1 METFE
6 VDKDFERQYK
16 NFVIKYE
23 TLGHRIPVENNVKSM
38 DSKIYFLPHHAV
50 MKSDSV
56 STKLRVVFDST
67 CKPSNGNSLNSI
79 LGTGLDLERDDPT
92 VSSLIKESFYI
103 DDLMAAAPSS
113 EEAISFIKTLSSILE
128 ARAFHLRK
136 WRSNS
141 SEVLS
146 RISSNW
152 VGDRTNLEIYPDEC
166 SKALGLIWN
175 SMKDTFIFNLK
186 VNFPDNIIK
195 RSFLS
200 QSARLFDPLGFLT
213 PYTVSIKKIFINN
226 YGC

>member
-1 METFE
+1 MERFE

-16 NFVIKYE
+16 NFMIKYE
-23 TLGHRIPVENNVKSM
+23 TLGQLIPEENNVKSM

-79 LGTGLDLERDDPT
+79 LGTGLDLQRDDPT

-113 EEAISFIKTLSSILE
+113 EEAIFLIKTLSSILE
-128 ARAFHLRK
+128 ARGFHLRN

-146 RISSNW
+146 PISSNW

-213 PYTVSIKKIFINN
+213 LYTVSIKIFFINN